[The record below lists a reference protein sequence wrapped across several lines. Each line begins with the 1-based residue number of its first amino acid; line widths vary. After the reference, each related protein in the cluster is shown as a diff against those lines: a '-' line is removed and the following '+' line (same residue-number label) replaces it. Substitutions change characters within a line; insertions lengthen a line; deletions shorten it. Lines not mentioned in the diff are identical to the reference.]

1 MFKIKHALVFL
12 VVLIVF
18 CSTVFANRGQEILPE
33 RILEVKILADE
44 TFRTRSEWEQIIE
57 KITGKAFAEFEKQL
71 GIKLEIK
78 IVEEVTVEY
87 DFTEIDRKIEE
98 LRTKLILSSSIL
110 PDDSMLFDEET
121 YDLLGAWSEYKAEEE
136 INWLKEHVNFE
147 DYDIVV
153 YFSSKDYERAAGYV
167 DDIPGRW
174 ALITYDGKEDRTVHI
189 LVHEMGH
196 LFGAIHYFDE
206 SSVMYSKTYKTLK
219 FDEINKKLILK
230 HKFRNFKE
238 QPEEN

>member
-12 VVLIVF
+12 VVLIAF

-33 RILEVKILADE
+33 RILEVKVLADE
-44 TFRTRSEWEQIIE
+44 TFRTRSEWKQIIE
-57 KITGKAFAEFEKQL
+57 NTTRKAFAEFEKQL
-71 GIKLEIK
+71 GIKPKNK

-87 DFTEIDRKIEE
+87 DFTEIDKRIEE
-98 LRTKLILSSSIL
+98 LKTKFLQSSSIL
-110 PDDSMLFDEET
+110 SDAVI
-121 YDLLGAWSEYKAEEE
+121 YKLLERMSAYKAEEE
-136 INWLKEHVNFE
+136 INWLKEHVDFE

-153 YFSSKDYERAAGYV
+153 YFSSKDYGMADGYV

-174 ALITYDGKEDRTVHI
+174 TLITYDGKEDSFQRTVHV
-189 LVHEMGH
+189 LVHELGH
-196 LFGAIHYFDE
+196 LFGAVHYFDE
-206 SSVMYSKTYKTLK
+206 SSVMSPNPYKTLK

-230 HKFRNFKE
+230 KKYRNFKE